1 MVDSERKLVQA
12 PGVDEERKQAR
23 AGLTAITAAAYIP
36 VRVTDEGDETMIVVG
51 RARSEDRRD
60 GARIASGAGPPP
72 EEPGAR
78 STLS

>member
-1 MVDSERKLVQA
+1 V
-12 PGVDEERKQAR
+12 
-23 AGLTAITAAAYIP
+23 I
-36 VRVTDEGDETMIVVG
+36 DEGDETMIVVG

-72 EEPGAR
+72 EEPGER